1 MYRYLVFAYL
11 DYYPRG
17 GMEDCIYKSNDLDHV
32 KDFVRE
38 YIKNNIDDFNEIN
51 YYDCQEGVFYEADYN
66 VEENKYVSENL
77 IK

>member
-17 GMEDCIYKSNDLDHV
+17 GMEDCIYKSNDLDNV

-38 YIKNNIDDFNEIN
+38 YIKNNITISKIIN
-51 YYDCQEGVFYEADYN
+51 HKGIPSLL
-66 VEENKYVSENL
+66 KIHL
-77 IK
+77 KIL